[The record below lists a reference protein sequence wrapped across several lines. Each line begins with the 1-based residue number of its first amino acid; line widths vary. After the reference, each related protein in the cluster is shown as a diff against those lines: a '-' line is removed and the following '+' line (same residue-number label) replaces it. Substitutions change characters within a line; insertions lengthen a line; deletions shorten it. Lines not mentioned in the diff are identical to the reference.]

1 MGRVLRVACNVKFAV
16 VCGNEG
22 IPAHKPFCRKMEVKL
37 PEDVAE
43 GFRKEFCPLLNE
55 GGSRKERGFDLLRE

>member
-1 MGRVLRVACNVKFAV
+1 
-16 VCGNEG
+16 
-22 IPAHKPFCRKMEVKL
+22 MEVKL